1 MELGQ
6 GFPFD
11 RVQFLR
17 FLVRGNRMPP
27 SLLEGGGGT
36 TWLMLLIMWWI
47 RLYVD
52 VFVLGSVFKE
62 WTILV
67 VCSSFRDRRE
77 AIGRYLVP
85 VYQCSDCFDQ
95 KHLELDICWL
105 LYAVVEVV
113 IW

>member
-1 MELGQ
+1 M
-6 GFPFD
+6 
-11 RVQFLR
+11 R

-47 RLYVD
+47 RLFVD
-52 VFVLGSVFKE
+52 VFVLGSVSKE

-67 VCSSFRDRRE
+67 VCSRCRYRRE
-77 AIGRYLVP
+77 AIGRYFVP

-95 KHLELDICWL
+95 KHLELDTWGL
-105 LYAVVEVV
+105 LYSVVEVV
-113 IW
+113 VR